1 MTELQMGLIGLG
13 ATAVVGVLAYNKWQ
27 EYCQRKLAE
36 ALLRP
41 EHEDLLLAERP
52 KASSGDP
59 EVQDEFTA
67 VAGERREPV
76 FADALPEEVPAE
88 AELAPVYADD
98 PPVSLALPG
107 VEPAVDER
115 DPELPELPA
124 GLVPGTLLDPRL
136 EFIVAM
142 ELVDPV
148 PGTQIIYSQQEALQN
163 LGKPVHWVAFNEH
176 TREWERIA
184 SDSEVPVR
192 RVRVGLQLVDRT
204 GLVSE
209 ADVFTFAEAMH
220 ALADQLMAVAD
231 MPSSQVLEQ
240 AAEIDRFCAAV
251 DLEIGVNLVSRAV
264 PFSGTKIRALA
275 EAAGMVL
282 GEDGAF
288 ICYDDDGRAQFA
300 LQNFETT
307 RFSRESMLNLSTHG
321 LTFVLDVPRV
331 AHGERVFQ
339 QMVEL
344 AKRFAETLQGTL
356 VDDNRQP
363 LNDVQLDH
371 IRREFIGKPQATMAS
386 YGIPAGSAQALR
398 LFS

>member
-13 ATAVVGVLAYNKWQ
+13 ATAVIGVLGYNKWQ
-27 EYCQRKLAE
+27 EYRHRKLAE
-36 ALLRP
+36 AVLKP
-41 EHEDLLLAERP
+41 QHEDVLLGDAPAKAAPAVRSEPELRAETP
-52 KASSGDP
+52 
-59 EVQDEFTA
+59 
-67 VAGERREPV
+67 VAQAERREPV
-76 FADALPEEVPAE
+76 LSAGLTVDGGSAA
-88 AELAPVYADD
+88 
-98 PPVSLALPG
+98 S
-107 VEPAVDER
+107 EPALRSSAVADEA
-115 DPELPELPA
+115 DEIYELPV
-124 GLVPGTLLDPRL
+124 GSVPGSLLDPRL

-148 PGTQIIYSQQEALQN
+148 PASQIIHSQYEALRRVS
-163 LGKPVHWVAFNEH
+163 KPVHWVAFNERN
-176 TREWERIA
+176 REWERIA
-184 SDSEVPVR
+184 PDSEAPVR
-192 RVRVGLQLVDRT
+192 RLRVGLQLVDRM
-204 GLVSE
+204 GPVSE
-209 ADVFTFAEAMH
+209 GDLANFAGAMQ
-220 ALADQLMAVAD
+220 ALADELLAVAD
-231 MPSSQVLEQ
+231 MPATRLLDQ

-251 DLEIGVNLVSRAV
+251 DLEIGVNLVSRGT

-275 EAAGMVL
+275 EAAGMAL
-282 GEDGAF
+282 SDDGSF
-288 ICYDDDGRAQFA
+288 VRRDDDGRTQFT

-307 RFSRESMLNLSTHG
+307 RFSVESIRNVTTHG

-331 AHGERVFQ
+331 DHGERVFQ

-386 YGIPAGSAQALR
+386 YGLPAGSAQALR

>member
-1 MTELQMGLIGLG
+1 L
-13 ATAVVGVLAYNKWQ
+13 
-27 EYCQRKLAE
+27 
-36 ALLRP
+36 P
-41 EHEDLLLAERP
+41 
-52 KASSGDP
+52 
-59 EVQDEFTA
+59 
-67 VAGERREPV
+67 PV
-76 FADALPEEVPAE
+76 FADTPSDAGTI
-88 AELAPVYADD
+88 
-98 PPVSLALPG
+98 PG
-107 VEPAVDER
+107 
-115 DPELPELPA
+115 PELVIGEREPELSELPA
-124 GLVPGTLLDPRL
+124 GLVPGTLLDNRL

-148 PGTQIIYSQQEALQN
+148 PGTQIVYSQQQALQH
-163 LGKPVHWVAFNEH
+163 LGKPVHWVAFNER

-184 SDSEVPVR
+184 PDSEVPVR
-192 RVRVGLQLVDRT
+192 RIRVGLQLVDRT
-204 GLVSE
+204 GMVSE
-209 ADVFTFAEAMH
+209 GEVLTFTEAMH
-220 ALADQLMAVAD
+220 LLADQLMAVAD
-231 MPSSQVLEQ
+231 MPSSQVLDQ

-251 DLEIGVNLVSRAV
+251 DLEIGVNLVSRATQ
-264 PFSGTKIRALA
+264 FSGTKVRALA

-282 GEDGAF
+282 GDDGAF
-288 ICYDDDGRAQFA
+288 TRFDDDGRAQFV

-307 RFSRESMLNLSTHG
+307 RFSREAMLNLTTHG

-363 LNDVQLDH
+363 LNDIQLDH